1 MVKCASE
8 SLGMPASRSRK
19 TRAGIWRRYLPTAA
33 GSLMYD
39 RGKVTADRQDGAAC
53 ARQGRS
59 SFLPVSPAA
68 SLCIMDGV
76 RTPTVEPST
85 TRPRRI
91 RIASRSSHAD
101 LARQLSEYP

>member
-39 RGKVTADRQDGAAC
+39 RGKDTADRQDGAVC
-53 ARQGRS
+53 ARLGRS
-59 SFLPVSPAA
+59 SFVARFDG
-68 SLCIMDGV
+68 CIVTHHG
-76 RTPTVEPST
+76 RCPYPNG
-85 TRPRRI
+85 R
-91 RIASRSSHAD
+91 AKHHAPPPHPD
-101 LARQLSEYP
+101 SQPF